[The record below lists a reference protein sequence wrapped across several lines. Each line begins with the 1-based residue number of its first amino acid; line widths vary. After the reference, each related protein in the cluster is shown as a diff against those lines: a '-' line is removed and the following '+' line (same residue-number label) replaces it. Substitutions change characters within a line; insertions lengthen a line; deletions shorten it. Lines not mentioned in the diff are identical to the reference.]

1 MSKALIEFI
10 FVNFNNQ
17 PTNLNVV
24 KYQLSFQKEPNNI
37 GNSENVIIAIPEH
50 IFKYNKYKSIISIK
64 LFNQKSLINCTN
76 MTVYNS
82 KNSAYIF
89 VGTKGKSFEIIFR
102 KMKELKIEMYDK
114 ILDKL
119 DSMETID
126 RKRLVLI
133 NYEFA
138 SIKINK
144 YIYELYKNIF
154 WNCEITSS
162 SYQISIFSLEKNLS
176 IIKPILDNDPSLIM
190 NELNKMKNLICQ
202 KSKEFENSLD
212 LNDMKDYELFI
223 KYIKNNNNG
232 ISSDNFEKFFL
243 INTPKRYLEEIFENN
258 NLVNLDLYFK

>member
-1 MSKALIEFI
+1 
-10 FVNFNNQ
+10 
-17 PTNLNVV
+17 
-24 KYQLSFQKEPNNI
+24 
-37 GNSENVIIAIPEH
+37 
-50 IFKYNKYKSIISIK
+50 
-64 LFNQKSLINCTN
+64 

-126 RKRLVLI
+126 GKRLVLI

-162 SYQISIFSLEKNLS
+162 SYQISIFSLEK
-176 IIKPILDNDPSLIM
+176 I
-190 NELNKMKNLICQ
+190 
-202 KSKEFENSLD
+202 
-212 LNDMKDYELFI
+212 
-223 KYIKNNNNG
+223 
-232 ISSDNFEKFFL
+232 
-243 INTPKRYLEEIFENN
+243 
-258 NLVNLDLYFK
+258 